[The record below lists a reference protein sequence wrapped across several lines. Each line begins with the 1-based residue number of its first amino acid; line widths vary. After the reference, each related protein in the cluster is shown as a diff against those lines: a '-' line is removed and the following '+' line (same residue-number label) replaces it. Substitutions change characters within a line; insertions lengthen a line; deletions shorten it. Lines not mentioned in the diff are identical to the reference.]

1 MSNTSLLQVR
11 TSAEDKEKASE
22 ILEKLGTNLSAVVN
36 MMIKQIILTE
46 GIPFEVKMNH
56 SVYTKAETIKEVA
69 ATMAFEG
76 MELTEE
82 DLQLLYAYK
91 NGEVTGD
98 ELRKRII
105 GEGR

>member
-1 MSNTSLLQVR
+1 MS
-11 TSAEDKEKASE
+11 
-22 ILEKLGTNLSAVVN
+22 
-36 MMIKQIILTE
+36 TE

-56 SVYTKAETIKEVA
+56 SAYTKAETIEEVA

-91 NGEVTGD
+91 TGRISDYVTQ
-98 ELRKRII
+98 K
-105 GEGR
+105 